1 MKKLKTILPL
11 VLLLVVISLW
21 AVYYTNNVETKTMD
35 DTVRKNV
42 TGKFVALSAGITHYE
57 EAGAGADTAQTIILV
72 HGYSVPAYIWNSVY
86 DNLEKEGFHVIKY
99 DEFGRGYSDRPDV
112 DYTPEFYR
120 QQLLDLIKALK
131 IKTPIALAGLS
142 FGGAVVGD
150 FVVNNPAL
158 VNKVILIDPVF
169 NFSKAGYGEF
179 INNYMMT
186 LEHEK
191 RANGQLEDFKYPQN
205 FPDWATKYKPQM
217 QYKGFRH
224 SLISTNANYSGKTI
238 KDNYKALN
246 ALHKKVLLI
255 WGKEDQT
262 VTFNFSDSL
271 RQLLEVRFLPVEDVG
286 HLPHLE
292 QPTLVNAAIV
302 SFLREKNQ

>member
-1 MKKLKTILPL
+1 MKKLKTILPF
-11 VLLLVVISLW
+11 VLLFILIALW
-21 AVYYTNNVETKTMD
+21 AVYYFNNIETKILD
-35 DTVRKNV
+35 DTERKNA

-57 EAGAGADTAQTIILV
+57 EAGTDTAQTVILV
-72 HGYSVPAYIWNSVY
+72 HGYSVPVYIWNPVY
-86 DNLEKEGFHVIKY
+86 DNLVKEGFHVIKY

-112 DYTPEFYR
+112 AYTPEIYR

-131 IKTPIALAGLS
+131 IKTPITLIGLS

-150 FVVNNPAL
+150 FVVNNPTL
-158 VNKVILIDPVF
+158 VDKIILIDPVY

-179 INNYMMT
+179 VNNYVMN

-205 FPDWATKYKPQM
+205 FPDWAAQYKVQM
-217 QYKGFRH
+217 LYKGFRH

-271 RQLLEVRFLPVEDVG
+271 RQLLDVRFLPVENVG

-292 QPTLVNAAIV
+292 QPTLVNEAIV
-302 SFLREKNQ
+302 SFLRE

>member
-1 MKKLKTILPL
+1 MKKLKIILPF
-11 VLLLVVISLW
+11 VLLLIVIALW
-21 AVYYTNNVETKTMD
+21 AVYYTNNVETKIMD
-35 DTVRKNV
+35 DTARKNA

-57 EAGAGADTAQTIILV
+57 EAGADTAQTVILV
-72 HGYSVPAYIWNSVY
+72 HGYSVPAYIWNPVY

-99 DEFGRGYSDRPDV
+99 DEFGRGYSDRPNV

-131 IKTPIALAGLS
+131 IKTPIAIAGLS

-205 FPDWATKYKPQM
+205 FPDWTAKYKPQM

-238 KDNYKALN
+238 KDNYKAMN
-246 ALHKKVLLI
+246 TLHKKVLLI

-271 RQLLEVRFLPVEDVG
+271 RKLLEVRFLPVEDVG

-292 QPTLVNAAIV
+292 QPTLVNSAIV